1 MALNGLDA
9 DCAVGDHHE
18 PDAALAADHDLVTG
32 RMLDDL
38 ELLLDR
44 PHLRFRQT
52 LEKLR
57 LFDFDHDRIL
67 CALSRPPQGPT
78 RTVPDP
84 RFGEG
89 LRLVEGSAVE
99 DDLSRPLI
107 EGDGPVGARAWI
119 TRCAAIRPPRAVPGD
134 RVLGDR
140 VVVDGVVD
148 IDDDLFRLRVP
159 GRVTESLGCRGW
171 RSLLCP
177 RRPVPDPCV

>member
-9 DCAVGDHHE
+9 DCAVSDHHE
-18 PDAALAADHDLVTG
+18 PDAALAADHDLVTR

-52 LEKLR
+52 LEELR

-89 LRLVEGSAVE
+89 LAPSA
-99 DDLSRPLI
+99 LS
-107 EGDGPVGARAWI
+107 
-119 TRCAAIRPPRAVPGD
+119 TSPRSRSMCHSTG
-134 RVLGDR
+134 
-140 VVVDGVVD
+140 
-148 IDDDLFRLRVP
+148 RLR
-159 GRVTESLGCRGW
+159 RCR
-171 RSLLCP
+171 RT
-177 RRPVPDPCV
+177 

>member
-1 MALNGLDA
+1 MTLHGLDA
-9 DCAVGDHHE
+9 DCAVGDHHD

-67 CALSRPPQGPT
+67 CALRRPPQGPT
-78 RTVPDP
+78 HTVPDP

-89 LRLVEGSAVE
+89 LGLVEGSAIE
-99 DDLSRPLI
+99 HDLARPFI
-107 EGDGPVGARAWI
+107 ESDSPVGARAWI
-119 TRCAAIRPPRAVPGD
+119 AGRAAIRPPRAVPGD
-134 RVLGDR
+134 RVLG
-140 VVVDGVVD
+140 
-148 IDDDLFRLRVP
+148 
-159 GRVTESLGCRGW
+159 
-171 RSLLCP
+171 
-177 RRPVPDPCV
+177 